1 MSLIH
6 QALKKLEDVKHGH
19 ASSIGYTSVTGRRTR
34 GLKVLLPVFLVFI
47 LTGIAVFVY
56 HPGLV
61 MPGHTAKG
69 PVSAPAPARDL
80 NARAAAFTS
89 KGPVD
94 TMAAALEHNKR
105 GVSLYKSGEIREAA
119 VEFRAAIDNDPERSD
134 FYNNLGLAYAVLDDP
149 DQAEKHFKEALKK
162 RPGFPAALNNYG
174 AFLAEG
180 GELARALNLLNKA
193 IALDPEFRDPHLN
206 LAVSLERIGRLS
218 EAIVHYER
226 YLELLS
232 PGTPYEDT
240 VEIRRRVR
248 ALRGGL
254 FSVADMAKR
263 SGAPGEDVTIQDH

>member
-6 QALKKLEDVKHGH
+6 QALKKLEDVKHGY
-19 ASSIGYTSVTGRRTR
+19 ASSIGYTSVTGARAR
-34 GLKVLLPVFLVFI
+34 GWRARSLLPVFLILLFI
-47 LTGIAVFVY
+47 LAGIAVFAY

-61 MPGHTAKG
+61 MPWKTGQG
-69 PVSAPAPARDL
+69 PVSAPARAL
-80 NARAAAFTS
+80 NARAVAFTH

-94 TMAAALEHNKR
+94 TRAAAAEHNKR
-105 GVSLYKSGEIREAA
+105 GVSLYKSGEVKKAA
-119 VEFRAAIDNDPERSD
+119 VEFRAAIDNDPERSN
-134 FYNNLGLAYAVLDDP
+134 FYNNLGLAYAALDDP

-162 RPGFPAALNNYG
+162 RPDFPEALSNYG

-193 IALDPEFRDPHLN
+193 VGFDPDLRDPHLN
-206 LAVSLERIGRLS
+206 LAVSLERLGRLS

-240 VEIRRRVR
+240 VEIRKRVR

-254 FSVADMAKR
+254 FSVANRAKR
-263 SGAPGEDVTIQDH
+263 